1 MSINYTDSRL
11 TGECKGK
18 RCYAICNNKHGHN
31 VSTIHHRSLIT
42 KLFSTEN
49 VSLMEAIK
57 ISNGTM
63 LVLLTLFFIIT
74 APCLFYSHCL
84 FYLYYG
90 TMLVLLTLYILF
102 VLRHH
107 ACFTHAVYFVCI
119 TAPC

>member
-1 MSINYTDSRL
+1 MSIKYTDSRL

-57 ISNGTM
+57 ISK
-63 LVLLTLFFIIT
+63 L
-74 APCLFYSHCL
+74 
-84 FYLYYG
+84 
-90 TMLVLLTLYILF
+90 
-102 VLRHH
+102 
-107 ACFTHAVYFVCI
+107 
-119 TAPC
+119 